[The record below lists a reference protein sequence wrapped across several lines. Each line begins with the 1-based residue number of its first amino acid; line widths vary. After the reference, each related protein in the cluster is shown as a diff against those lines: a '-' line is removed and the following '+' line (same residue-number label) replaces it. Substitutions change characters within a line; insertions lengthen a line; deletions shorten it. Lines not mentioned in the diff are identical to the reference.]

1 MRRTDEAFKTEV
13 FRRYRVQKQN
23 RRNYFLL
30 ALSPLV
36 LAIVLG
42 SLLFLPQLSELL
54 SISPAGTTTTT
65 KENEKNPNDPE
76 IDTLSPSFQDCL
88 KTPAQEI
95 TALSVPLHSGAD
107 RLQKALQD
115 LHYTEIDA
123 FKTPS
128 SAAMSIRIEF
138 PDSESLQLLFFHE
151 GRISAYSSNPDQEW
165 YFQISQEELSA
176 LKQLVDELIEENTVS
191 LATLVMSSDAITQ
204 IQFMNPDFSQTT
216 LSTSDPEEIQA
227 FVKVLEMI
235 EVVPSESFL
244 QKPSGITLTFHYD
257 SGASVEMIAGDFLW
271 CKGIYFIA
279 HDDVK
284 LLSNC
289 TTELISRHLP
299 SLKAPAPESYLY
311 SEYTAIDVEQM
322 DFYSDATASR
332 TVRINE
338 LSEFNTHLQTALKQA
353 SLITEKPPH
362 YSAAV
367 YWIEMSREKSLCVR
381 MIVDRGSNLLI
392 VAIVNPEEAQNVY
405 YFTLPEDVREDLC
418 TYLDSLFGGEAPPV
432 TEPLDPPVIPDPN
445 EYLPENYTE
454 VWVYNGTLGH
464 RRSQIHTLPLLK
476 ILREK
481 LSSAQTSYDPIP
493 NLAYWKIQIKADEL
507 STYLLLDFDANLII
521 VSIEEDP
528 NNYYFSLSEEDMAE
542 ILVGINNF
550 IDEIIPKPDP
560 PVTEP
565 VDPPAPPQTNPIYP
579 TPGNLCTEVHP
590 TADHMRLFSEYLS
603 PYDSVFDSATINE
616 VMQMLHSLQLTETST
631 TPEYVFNQRIV
642 NLWFTGYDYYI
653 ILDDKD
659 GWVRTFLYADD
670 EATLLEAKLYKGDP
684 AEIAK
689 ITAYL
694 ANYNRNPWVD
704 SLQPAPLSTFRTFL
718 KQSVASVELAP
729 YVHFSLPFEST
740 DPTVIAAVI
749 QEILSM
755 NLIDQKEGFSA
766 DYYDDSSYVN
776 IQFANG
782 SRASLFFNTTGY
794 VEYRLHD
801 EKAGVDYVGRY
812 HLPASEVKSFEKF
825 IEPYLRTAPSGNTP
839 LIEELSGNAAL
850 QSFLTGVGV
859 SVKGS
864 PEDAPLD
871 IQRILTNYNNT
882 AKFFACELSYT
893 SPDGIVLEYL
903 LYDYGGIDRSPLTD
917 EERRGLVKAGV
928 HPESLNFDVSRY
940 TLAEIRSLLED
951 TLAYMPAFTEN
962 LHEELIKCTTY
973 VPETDC
979 YYQFH
984 SDSLGYVVGVNARM
998 YRTNRTDTVI
1008 VLFSDYYYGGLQV
1021 AAFRM
1026 VNGEYRLYGYT
1037 PI

>member
-13 FRRYRVQKQN
+13 FRRYGVQKRN
-23 RRNYFLL
+23 RRNFFLL

-36 LAIVLG
+36 MALVLG
-42 SLLFLPQLSELL
+42 SLLFLPQLSKLL
-54 SISPAGTTTTT
+54 SISPAGTTATT
-65 KENEKNPNDPE
+65 KENEKTPNDPE
-76 IDTLSPSFQDCL
+76 IDTLSPIFQDCL

-95 TALSVPLHSGAD
+95 IARSAPLHSGAD

-128 SAAMSIRIEF
+128 SAAMSIRIKF
-138 PDSESLQLLFFHE
+138 SDSESLQLLFFHE
-151 GRISAYSSNPDQEW
+151 GRIIAYSSTPDQEW

-176 LKQLVDELIEENTVS
+176 LEQLVDELIEENTVS
-191 LATLVMSSDAITQ
+191 LATLVMSSDAITE
-204 IQFMNPDFSQTT
+204 IRFMNPDFSQTT

-227 FVKVLEMI
+227 FVKVLETI
-235 EVVPSESFL
+235 EIVPSESFL

-271 CKGIYFIA
+271 CKGIYSIA
-279 HDDVK
+279 YDDVK

-289 TTELISRHLP
+289 TTELIFRHLP
-299 SLKAPAPESYLY
+299 SLKAPAPESYLHND
-311 SEYTAIDVEQM
+311 YTAINVEQR
-322 DFYSDATASR
+322 DFHSDATASR

-353 SLITEKPPH
+353 SLITEKPPL

-367 YWIEMSREKSLCVR
+367 YWIEISREKSLCVR

-392 VAIVNPEEAQNVY
+392 VAIVQPEEAQNVY

-418 TYLDSLFGGEAPPV
+418 TYLDSLFGGGA
-432 TEPLDPPVIPDPN
+432 
-445 EYLPENYTE
+445 
-454 VWVYNGTLGH
+454 
-464 RRSQIHTLPLLK
+464 
-476 ILREK
+476 
-481 LSSAQTSYDPIP
+481 
-493 NLAYWKIQIKADEL
+493 
-507 STYLLLDFDANLII
+507 
-521 VSIEEDP
+521 
-528 NNYYFSLSEEDMAE
+528 
-542 ILVGINNF
+542 
-550 IDEIIPKPDP
+550 P

-565 VDPPAPPQTNPIYP
+565 VDPPAPPLTNPVYP
-579 TPGNLCTEVHP
+579 TLGNLCTEEHP

-603 PYDSVFDSATINE
+603 SYDSVFDSATINE

-642 NLWFTGYDYYI
+642 NLWFTGYDYYV

-670 EATLLEAKLYKGDP
+670 EVTLLEAKLYKGDP

-689 ITAYL
+689 ITTYL

-704 SLQPAPLSTFRTFL
+704 SLQLASPDTFRTFL
-718 KQSVASVELAP
+718 KQPVTSVTLAP

-740 DPTVIAAVI
+740 DPKVITAVI
-749 QEILSM
+749 EELLSM

-801 EKAGVDYVGRY
+801 EKAGVDYAGRY
-812 HLPASEVKSFEKF
+812 HLSAAEVKSFEQF
-825 IEPYLRTAPSGNTP
+825 IDPYINAAPSGNTP

-871 IQRILTNYNNT
+871 IQRILSNYTNT

-903 LYDYGGIDRSPLTD
+903 LYDYEGIDQSPLTD
-917 EERRGLVKAGV
+917 EEKLGLVKAGV
-928 HPESLNFDVSRY
+928 HPESLNFDCSRY

-951 TLAYMPAFTEN
+951 NLAYLPAFADN
-962 LHEELIKCTTY
+962 LHEELLKCTTY

-979 YYQFH
+979 YYQLH
-984 SDSLGYVVGVNARM
+984 TDSLGYVVGVNARM
-998 YRTNRTDTVI
+998 YRTDRTDTVI

-1021 AAFRM
+1021 AAFRV
-1026 VNGEYRLYGYT
+1026 VNGEYRIYGYT